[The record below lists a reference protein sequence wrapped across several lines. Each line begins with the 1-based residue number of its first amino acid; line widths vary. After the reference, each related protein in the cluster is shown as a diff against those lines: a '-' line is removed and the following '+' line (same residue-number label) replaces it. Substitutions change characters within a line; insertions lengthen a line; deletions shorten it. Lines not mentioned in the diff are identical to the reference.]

1 MSMSNR
7 KDLIRMKWRDDD
19 TIRFY
24 RDTPDKRG
32 VSELV
37 INNMGGSI
45 YDNIGKCGQCPH
57 SAVSINMNQTNHK
70 TTETNENR

>member
-1 MSMSNR
+1 
-7 KDLIRMKWRDDD
+7 MKWRDDD

-37 INNMGGSI
+37 INNVGGSSLHHRV
-45 YDNIGKCGQCPH
+45 GQCGKRSH
-57 SAVSINMNQTNHK
+57 STV
-70 TTETNENR
+70 RV

>member
-1 MSMSNR
+1 
-7 KDLIRMKWRDDD
+7 MKWRDDD

-37 INNMGGSI
+37 INNA
-45 YDNIGKCGQCPH
+45 CGV
-57 SAVSINMNQTNHK
+57 AYTIVSGNVANVLIPL
-70 TTETNENR
+70 

>member
-19 TIRFY
+19 TIRCY

-32 VSELV
+32 GERTCNKQYMGSSYTIVS
-37 INNMGGSI
+37 G
-45 YDNIGKCGQCPH
+45 NIANVLIPL
-57 SAVSINMNQTNHK
+57 
-70 TTETNENR
+70 

>member
-1 MSMSNR
+1 MR
-7 KDLIRMKWRDDD
+7 WRDDD

-37 INNMGGSI
+37 INNVGGDSL
-45 YDNIGKCGQCPH
+45 YDNIGKCGKCSH
-57 SAVSINMNQTNHK
+57 STIKV
-70 TTETNENR
+70 

>member
-1 MSMSNR
+1 MR
-7 KDLIRMKWRDDD
+7 WRDDD

-37 INNMGGSI
+37 INNVGGGSL
-45 YDNIGKCGQCPH
+45 YDNIGKCGKCPH
-57 SAVSINMNQTNHK
+57 STV
-70 TTETNENR
+70 RV

>member
-1 MSMSNR
+1 
-7 KDLIRMKWRDDD
+7 MKWRDDD

-37 INNMGGSI
+37 ISNVNGI
-45 YDNIGKCGQCPH
+45 AYTI
-57 SAVSINMNQTNHK
+57 VSGNVANVLIPL
-70 TTETNENR
+70 

>member
-1 MSMSNR
+1 MNMSNR

-37 INNMGGSI
+37 INNVRGVADTIISGNVANVLI
-45 YDNIGKCGQCPH
+45 PL
-57 SAVSINMNQTNHK
+57 
-70 TTETNENR
+70 

>member
-1 MSMSNR
+1 MSNR

-37 INNMGGSI
+37 INNVNGI
-45 YDNIGKCGQCPH
+45 AYTI
-57 SAVSINMNQTNHK
+57 VSGNVANVLIPL
-70 TTETNENR
+70 

>member
-1 MSMSNR
+1 
-7 KDLIRMKWRDDD
+7 MKWRDDD

-37 INNMGGSI
+37 INNVNGI
-45 YDNIGKCGQCPH
+45 AYTI
-57 SAVSINMNQTNHK
+57 VSGNVTNVLIPL
-70 TTETNENR
+70 

>member
-1 MSMSNR
+1 MSNR

-37 INNMGGSI
+37 INNVNGI
-45 YDNIGKCGQCPH
+45 AYTI
-57 SAVSINMNQTNHK
+57 VSGNVPNALIPL
-70 TTETNENR
+70 

>member
-1 MSMSNR
+1 MTKR
-7 KDLIRMKWRDDD
+7 KDLIRMKWREDD

-37 INNMGGSI
+37 INNMGGVA
-45 YDNIGKCGQCPH
+45 YTV
-57 SAVSINMNQTNHK
+57 VSGNVPNVLIPL
-70 TTETNENR
+70 

>member
-1 MSMSNR
+1 MTKR

-32 VSELV
+32 ISEMV
-37 INNMGGSI
+37 INNVGRVAFTI
-45 YDNIGKCGQCPH
+45 
-57 SAVSINMNQTNHK
+57 VSGNVSNVLIPL
-70 TTETNENR
+70 

>member
-1 MSMSNR
+1 MNMSNR

-19 TIRFY
+19 IIRFY

-37 INNMGGSI
+37 INNVRGVAYTIISGNVANVLI
-45 YDNIGKCGQCPH
+45 PL
-57 SAVSINMNQTNHK
+57 
-70 TTETNENR
+70 

>member
-1 MSMSNR
+1 MSNR
-7 KDLIRMKWRDDD
+7 KDLIRMNWRDDD

-37 INNMGGSI
+37 INNVNGI
-45 YDNIGKCGQCPH
+45 AYTI
-57 SAVSINMNQTNHK
+57 VSGNVPKVLIPL
-70 TTETNENR
+70 